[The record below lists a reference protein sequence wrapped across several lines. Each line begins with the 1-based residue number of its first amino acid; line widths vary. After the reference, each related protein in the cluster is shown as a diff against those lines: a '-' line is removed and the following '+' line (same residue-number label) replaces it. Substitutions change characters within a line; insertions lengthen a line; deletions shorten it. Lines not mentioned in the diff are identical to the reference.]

1 MKRSIVQGLGAFT
14 PATWAEIRGSV
25 ESKDARTIEQALNRT
40 APVFYAI
47 IVEATKVSGVAR
59 WKYQWAQVVRKA
71 DTALFPA
78 SMFNTLVGG
87 RTSSVTGQ
95 PIRYAVNLL
104 EVANTAGLAYG
115 IEVTTDGVAIVTAP
129 TYTFRQIPNGTIVE
143 MRLTRDR
150 GGLINPTFSAT
161 NPIDGDC
168 PAPDSNLIDGGQF

>member
-1 MKRSIVQGLGAFT
+1 MKRNITQGLGVFT
-14 PATWAEIRGSV
+14 PSTWAEIRQTV
-25 ESKDARTIEQALNRT
+25 ESNDAKQIQQDLDRTT
-40 APVFYAI
+40 PVFYAI
-47 IVEATKVSGVAR
+47 IIEATKVSGIAR
-59 WKYQWAQVVRKA
+59 WKYAWAQVVRKA

-115 IEVTTDGVAIVTAP
+115 IVVTTDGVAIETAP
-129 TYTFRQIPNGTIVE
+129 TYEFKPIPNGTIVE

-168 PAPDSNLIDGGQF
+168 PAPDSNLIDGGAF